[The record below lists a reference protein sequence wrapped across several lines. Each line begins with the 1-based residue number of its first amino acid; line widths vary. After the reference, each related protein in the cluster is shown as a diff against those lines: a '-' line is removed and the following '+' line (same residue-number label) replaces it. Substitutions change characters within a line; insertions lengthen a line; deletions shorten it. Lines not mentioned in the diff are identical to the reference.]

1 MKNIMIALMT
11 TFVAAGSLSYF
22 NNCSKA
28 VCSVPYN
35 ACANDKGCASTM
47 DVCEKSTIYINYKD
61 VQQMITQIVFNNV
74 STALTHLLHKN

>member
-1 MKNIMIALMT
+1 MNKFIMIALMT

-35 ACANDKGCASTM
+35 ACANDKGC
-47 DVCEKSTIYINYKD
+47 
-61 VQQMITQIVFNNV
+61 
-74 STALTHLLHKN
+74 